1 MQKTFFLLAIVF
13 SVAIVA
19 QQNGATQKNIPLPM
33 SVYKVMHDS
42 CNYLDIVFV
51 TGKGGSMSLDNAPS
65 IRGFTSFVTTRPAQK
80 VANAPMDGTLMW
92 QINGREYQSGKL
104 YFTSDSSAYI
114 TFERNNV
121 EYINAITP
129 DGAGFL
135 RTRGGR

>member
-1 MQKTFFLLAIVF
+1 MKKTFFLLALVC

-19 QQNGATQKNIPLPM
+19 QQNTNSPKNMPLPM
-33 SVYKVMHDS
+33 SIYKVMHDS
-42 CNYLDIVFV
+42 CNYLDIVFL
-51 TGKGGSMSLDNAPS
+51 TGKGGSMSIDNAGS

-80 VANAPMDGTLMW
+80 TPNAPLDATMMW

-114 TFERNNV
+114 TFERNNI
-121 EYINAITP
+121 EYINALTP

-135 RTRGGR
+135 KNRGGK

>member
-80 VANAPMDGTLMW
+80 VLNAPMDGTLMW

>member
-19 QQNGATQKNIPLPM
+19 QQNGTTQKNIPLPM

-80 VANAPMDGTLMW
+80 VPNAPMDGTLMW

>member
-19 QQNGATQKNIPLPM
+19 QQNGTTQKNIPLPM

>member
-19 QQNGATQKNIPLPM
+19 QQNSATQKNIPLPI

-80 VANAPMDGTLMW
+80 VPNAPMDGTLMW

>member
-1 MQKTFFLLAIVF
+1 
-13 SVAIVA
+13 
-19 QQNGATQKNIPLPM
+19 
-33 SVYKVMHDS
+33 
-42 CNYLDIVFV
+42 
-51 TGKGGSMSLDNAPS
+51 MSLDNAPS

-80 VANAPMDGTLMW
+80 VPNAPMDGTLMW

>member
-1 MQKTFFLLAIVF
+1 MQKTLFLLALIF
-13 SVAIVA
+13 SVAIIA
-19 QQNGATQKNIPLPM
+19 QQNNNGPKNLPLPM

-42 CNYLDIVFV
+42 CNYLDIVFI

-65 IRGFTSFVTTRPAQK
+65 IRGFTSFVTTKPAKK
-80 VANAPMDGTLMW
+80 VPNAPLDGTLMW

-121 EYINAITP
+121 EYINAMTP

-135 RTRGGR
+135 KNRGGR

>member
-65 IRGFTSFVTTRPAQK
+65 IRGFTSFVTTRPAQR
-80 VANAPMDGTLMW
+80 VANAVLDGTLMW